1 LKEKFSIL
9 PPPAMSQFAGNLNHI
24 SLAEVLRL
32 LSGTKQTGLLK
43 LRTETEQGHLALE
56 GGVILHAITGTLV
69 GAPALH
75 QFIVWREADFEFVE
89 QAIPPAAPRDL
100 AVYEAKVLIDGI
112 ARKIDELA
120 ALQQA
125 VPTFDSVL
133 YYLGSEHIGELNAT
147 PSELGLLIKADGR
160 RTVQQIAHES
170 DTPPLEVARILAKFR
185 LAGAVE
191 LVSQVIPVNPGDVG
205 AAARVP
211 TVEVPPPLPEPEEP
225 IYWRGKRIN

>member
-1 LKEKFSIL
+1 
-9 PPPAMSQFAGNLNHI
+9 MSQFAGNFNNI

-32 LSGTKQTGLLK
+32 LSSTKQTGLLK
-43 LRTETEQGHLALE
+43 LKTETEQGHLALE
-56 GGVILHAITGTLV
+56 SGWILHAITGTLV

-75 QFIVWREADFEFVE
+75 QFILWREADFEFVE
-89 QAIPPAAPRDL
+89 QAIPAAAPRDL
-100 AVYEAKVLIDGI
+100 AVYDPKVLIDGI

-133 YYLGSEHIGELNAT
+133 YYLGSEHIGELSTT

-160 RTVQQIAHES
+160 RTVQQIAQES
-170 DTPPLEVARILAKFR
+170 GTNPLEVARVLAKFR

-191 LVSQVIPVNPGDVG
+191 LVGQVIPVNPGDTGVLP
-205 AAARVP
+205 ASP
-211 TVEVPPPLPEPEEP
+211 VEAPPPLPAAEEP